1 MVAMSTGHGVPSPQK
16 SRIANS
22 MGKARIL
29 MEALPY
35 IQAFRGRTVVI
46 KYGGSAMDDGSLN
59 ESFAGDVT
67 LLSMVG
73 IRPVIVHGGGPQIS
87 AAMQVEGIAPQ
98 WVDGLRVTDAA
109 TVRVVQRVLAGE
121 INPDLVRLL
130 NRHGSAAVGLT
141 GLDAGLFT
149 AIAKDPRLGYVGEVA
164 AVNVE
169 LISDLIDDG
178 LLPVIA
184 PLGKGF
190 DGEVYNL
197 NADTAAGALARAL
210 GAQKLVYLT
219 DVEGVRRDREDAT
232 TLISKMTKDE
242 LVELLEGEAIDGGM
256 RPKLLS
262 CVDALSG
269 GVAQAHILDGR
280 IQHALLLEVFTPEGI
295 GTMVTP

>member
-1 MVAMSTGHGVPSPQK
+1 MTTGHGVPNRDK

-46 KYGGSAMDDGSLN
+46 KYGGSTMEDGSLH

-87 AAMQVEGIAPQ
+87 AAMEKEGVVPEWVE
-98 WVDGLRVTDAA
+98 GLRVTDAA

-121 INPDLVRLL
+121 INPGIVRLL
-130 NRHGSAAVGLT
+130 NRHGCPAVGLT

-149 AIAKDPRLGYVGEVA
+149 AVPKDLRLGFVGEVA
-164 AVNVE
+164 AVNVD
-169 LISDLIDDG
+169 LISDMVEDG
-178 LLPVIA
+178 LVPVIA
-184 PLGKGF
+184 PFGLGA

-197 NADTAAGALARAL
+197 NADTAAGALARSL

-219 DVEGVRRDREDAT
+219 DVEGVRRQPDDPTSIISRMSLSQLEDLVAT
-232 TLISKMTKDE
+232 D
-242 LVELLEGEAIDGGM
+242 AIGGGM
-256 RPKLLS
+256 RPKLMS
-262 CVDALSG
+262 CLDALGG
-269 GVAQAHILDGR
+269 GVAHAHILDGR
-280 IQHALLLEVFTPEGI
+280 IQHALLLEIFTAEGI
-295 GTMVTP
+295 GTMVTA

>member
-1 MVAMSTGHGVPSPQK
+1 MSTGHGVPSPQK

-59 ESFAGDVT
+59 ETFAGDVT

-169 LISDLIDDG
+169 LIADLIDDG

>member
-1 MVAMSTGHGVPSPQK
+1 MSTGHGVPSRQK

-46 KYGGSAMDDGSLN
+46 KYGGSTMDDSSLN

-130 NRHGSAAVGLT
+130 NSHGSAAVGLT

-149 AIAKDPRLGYVGEVA
+149 AVAKDPRLGYVGEVA

-169 LISDLIDDG
+169 LISDLIDNG

-184 PLGKGF
+184 PLGKGD

-219 DVEGVRRDREDAT
+219 DVEGVRRDREDST
-232 TLISKMTKDE
+232 TLISRMTRDE

>member
-1 MVAMSTGHGVPSPQK
+1 MSTGHGVPSRQK

-46 KYGGSAMDDGSLN
+46 KYGGSTMDDSSLN

-130 NRHGSAAVGLT
+130 NSHGSAAVGLT

-149 AIAKDPRLGYVGEVA
+149 AVAKDPRLGYVGEVA

-169 LISDLIDDG
+169 LISDLIDNG

-184 PLGKGF
+184 PLGKGD

-219 DVEGVRRDREDAT
+219 DVEGVRRDREDST
-232 TLISKMTKDE
+232 TLISRMTRDE
-242 LVELLEGEAIDGGM
+242 LVELLEGQAIDGGM

>member
-1 MVAMSTGHGVPSPQK
+1 MTTGHGVPNPQK

-35 IQAFRGRTVVI
+35 IQAFKGRTVVV
-46 KYGGSAMDDGSLN
+46 KYGGSTMDDGTLHS
-59 ESFAGDVT
+59 SFAGDVT

-87 AAMQVEGIAPQ
+87 VEMERAGIKPQ

-109 TVRVVQRVLAGE
+109 TVRVVQRVLAGD
-121 INPDLVRLL
+121 INPDIVRLL
-130 NRHGSAAVGLT
+130 NRHGCPAVGLT
-141 GLDAGLFT
+141 GLDAGLFS
-149 AIAKDPRLGYVGEVA
+149 AVAKDPRLGFVGEVA
-164 AVNVE
+164 SVNVS
-169 LISDLIDDG
+169 LISDLVEDG
-178 LLPVIA
+178 LVPVIA
-184 PLGKGF
+184 PLGRGD

-197 NADTAAGALARAL
+197 NADTAAGALAKAL

-219 DVEGVRRDREDAT
+219 DVEGVRRSKDQPE
-232 TLISKMTKDE
+232 TLISRMSLAD
-242 LVELLEGEAIDGGM
+242 LVDMLDGPAIEGGM
-256 RPKLLS
+256 RPKLIS
-262 CVDALSG
+262 CAEALQS

-280 IQHALLLEVFTPEGI
+280 IQHALLLEIFTPEGI

>member
-1 MVAMSTGHGVPSPQK
+1 
-16 SRIANS
+16 
-22 MGKARIL
+22 
-29 MEALPY
+29 
-35 IQAFRGRTVVI
+35 
-46 KYGGSAMDDGSLN
+46 
-59 ESFAGDVT
+59 
-67 LLSMVG
+67 
-73 IRPVIVHGGGPQIS
+73 
-87 AAMQVEGIAPQ
+87 MQVEGIAPQ

-184 PLGKGF
+184 PLGKGD

-219 DVEGVRRDREDAT
+219 DVEGVRRDREDST
-232 TLISKMTKDE
+232 TLVSKMTKDE

>member
-1 MVAMSTGHGVPSPQK
+1 MSTGHGVPSPQK

-184 PLGKGF
+184 PLGKGD

-219 DVEGVRRDREDAT
+219 DVEGVRRDREDST
-232 TLISKMTKDE
+232 TLVSKMTKDE

>member
-1 MVAMSTGHGVPSPQK
+1 MTTGHGVPNPQK

-46 KYGGSAMDDGSLN
+46 KYGGSAMDDGTLQ

-67 LLSMVG
+67 MLSMVG

-87 AAMQVEGIAPQ
+87 AAMKVEGITPE

-130 NRHGSAAVGLT
+130 NRHGSSAVGLT

-149 AIAKDPRLGYVGEVA
+149 AVAKDPRLGFVGEVA

-169 LISDLIDDG
+169 LISDLIENG
-178 LLPVIA
+178 LIPVIA
-184 PLGKGF
+184 PLGKGD

-210 GAQKLVYLT
+210 RAQKLVYLT
-219 DVEGVRRDREDAT
+219 DVEGVRRDRDDSASHISRL
-232 TLISKMTKDE
+232 TLDD
-242 LVELLEGEAIDGGM
+242 LVGLLQGEAIDGGM

-262 CVDALSG
+262 CVDALLG

>member
-1 MVAMSTGHGVPSPQK
+1 MSTGHGVPNPQK

-35 IQAFRGRTVVI
+35 IQAFRGLTVVI
-46 KYGGSAMDDGSLN
+46 KYGGSAMDDPSLQ

-67 LLSMVG
+67 MLSMVG

-87 AAMQVEGIAPQ
+87 AAMKTEGVVPQ
-98 WVDGLRVTDAA
+98 WVEGLRVTDAA
-109 TVRVVQRVLAGE
+109 TVRVVQRVLAGD

-149 AIAKDPRLGYVGEVA
+149 AIAKDPRLGFVGEVA
-164 AVNVE
+164 AVNVS
-169 LISDLIDDG
+169 LISDLIEDG

-184 PLGKGF
+184 PLGKGD

-219 DVEGVRRDREDAT
+219 DVEGVRRQRDHPASVISRM
-232 TLISKMTKDE
+232 TLNE
-242 LVELLEGEAIDGGM
+242 LTDLLQGDSIQGGM
-256 RPKLLS
+256 RPKLAS
-262 CVDALSG
+262 CVDALTG

-280 IQHALLLEVFTPEGI
+280 IQHALLLEIFTPEGI

>member
-1 MVAMSTGHGVPSPQK
+1 VTTGHGAPHARK

-46 KYGGSAMDDGSLN
+46 KYGGSAMDDGLLQ

-87 AAMQVEGIAPQ
+87 AAMQLEGIAPQ

-130 NRHGSAAVGLT
+130 NGHGSAAVGLT

-149 AIAKDPRLGYVGEVA
+149 AVAKDPRLGFVGEVA

-169 LISDLIDDG
+169 LISDLIEDG

-184 PLGKGF
+184 PLGKGD

-219 DVEGVRRDREDAT
+219 DVEGVRRDRVDAAS
-232 TLISKMTKDE
+232 LISRMTMEE
-242 LVELLEGEAIDGGM
+242 LVELLKGDAIDGGM

-262 CVDALSG
+262 CLDALSG

-295 GTMVTP
+295 GTMVSS

>member
-1 MVAMSTGHGVPSPQK
+1 
-16 SRIANS
+16 
-22 MGKARIL
+22 

-141 GLDAGLFT
+141 GLDAGLFLC
-149 AIAKDPRLGYVGEVA
+149 R
-164 AVNVE
+164 
-169 LISDLIDDG
+169 
-178 LLPVIA
+178 
-184 PLGKGF
+184 F
-190 DGEVYNL
+190 
-197 NADTAAGALARAL
+197 
-210 GAQKLVYLT
+210 
-219 DVEGVRRDREDAT
+219 
-232 TLISKMTKDE
+232 
-242 LVELLEGEAIDGGM
+242 
-256 RPKLLS
+256 
-262 CVDALSG
+262 
-269 GVAQAHILDGR
+269 
-280 IQHALLLEVFTPEGI
+280 
-295 GTMVTP
+295 

>member
-1 MVAMSTGHGVPSPQK
+1 MTTGHGAPNPIK

-35 IQAFRGRTVVI
+35 IQAFRGRIVVV
-46 KYGGSAMDDGSLN
+46 KYGGSTMEEGGLQA
-59 ESFAGDVT
+59 SFAGDVT
-67 LLSMVG
+67 LLAMVG
-73 IRPVIVHGGGPQIS
+73 LRPVVVHGGGPQIS
-87 AAMQVEGIAPQ
+87 AAMEKEGISPQ

-109 TVRVVQRVLAGE
+109 AVRVVQRVLAGE

-130 NRHGSAAVGLT
+130 NRHGCPAVGLT
-141 GLDAGLFT
+141 GLDGGLFT
-149 AIAKDPRLGYVGEVA
+149 AVAKDPRLGLVGEVA

-169 LISDLIDDG
+169 LISDLIEDG
-178 LLPVIA
+178 LVPVIA
-184 PLGKGF
+184 PLGTGD
-190 DGEVYNL
+190 DGHVYNL
-197 NADTAAGALARAL
+197 NADTVAGSLARAL

-219 DVEGVRRDREDAT
+219 DVEGVRRVASDPDSVVSRMNLA
-232 TLISKMTKDE
+232 E
-242 LVELLEGEAIDGGM
+242 LEEMLTGGSIEGGM
-256 RPKLLS
+256 RPKLIS
-262 CVDALSG
+262 CAEALGG

>member
-1 MVAMSTGHGVPSPQK
+1 MTTGHGVPSPQK

-46 KYGGSAMDDGSLN
+46 KYGGAAMDDGSLN

-87 AAMQVEGIAPQ
+87 AAMEREGIFPQ

-149 AIAKDPRLGYVGEVA
+149 AIAKDPRLGFVGEVA

-184 PLGKGF
+184 PLGKGD

-219 DVEGVRRDREDAT
+219 DVEGVRRDREDST
-232 TLISKMTKDE
+232 TLVSKMTKDE

>member
-1 MVAMSTGHGVPSPQK
+1 
-16 SRIANS
+16 

-46 KYGGSAMDDGSLN
+46 KYGGSTMEDGSLHH
-59 ESFAGDVT
+59 SFAGDVT
-67 LLSMVG
+67 LLAMVG

-87 AAMQVEGIAPQ
+87 QAMKTEGITPQ
-98 WVDGLRVTDAA
+98 WIDGLRVSDQA

-130 NRHGSAAVGLT
+130 NRHGCPAVGLT
-141 GLDAGLFT
+141 GLDAGLFS
-149 AIAKDPRLGYVGEVA
+149 AVPKDPRLGFVGEVA

-169 LISDLIDDG
+169 LIADLVDDG
-178 LLPVIA
+178 LVPVIA
-184 PLGKGF
+184 PLGRGD

-197 NADTAAGALARAL
+197 NADTAAGALARSL

-219 DVEGVRRDREDAT
+219 DVEGVRARPDDPT
-232 TLISKMTKDE
+232 TVISRMTTTE
-242 LVELLEGEAIDGGM
+242 LSDLLSGQAIEGGM
-256 RPKLLS
+256 RPKLAS
-262 CVDALSG
+262 CLDALSG

-280 IQHALLLEVFTPEGI
+280 IQHSLLLEIFTPEGI

>member
-184 PLGKGF
+184 PLGKGD

-219 DVEGVRRDREDAT
+219 DVEGVRRDREDST
-232 TLISKMTKDE
+232 TLVSKMTKDE